1 MRAFFHGD
9 YEDITPE
16 DNKAIYKLMD
26 WLKEQSEGNVAYSL
40 TTLRE
45 QEKLELTNNQQA
57 INGMNV
63 LLKNHDLD
71 EIVFTILYYRRR
83 NRMFWGKLRNTIMYY
98 YYCIKLSILPKK
110 VVFEEIDKKQI
121 LMR

>member
-16 DNKAIYKLMD
+16 DNKSIYKLMD
-26 WLKEQSEGNVAYSL
+26 WLKEQPEGEVAYSL
-40 TTLRE
+40 TVLAK

-71 EIVFTILYYRRR
+71 EIVFVILYYRRR
-83 NRMFWGKLRNTIMYY
+83 NRTFCGKLRNAIMYY
-98 YYCIKLSILPKK
+98 YYCVKLSILDSKK
-110 VVFEEIDKKQI
+110 AIQNSKNKE
-121 LMR
+121 

>member
-26 WLKEQSEGNVAYSL
+26 WLKEQPEGNVAYSL

-71 EIVFTILYYRRR
+71 EIVFAILYYRRR
-83 NRMFWGKLRNTIMYY
+83 NRTFWGKLKNTIMYY
-98 YYCIKLSILPKK
+98 YYCVKLSILDSKK
-110 VVFEEIDKKQI
+110 TIQNSKNKQ
-121 LMR
+121 

>member
-57 INGMNV
+57 INGMNI

-83 NRMFWGKLRNTIMYY
+83 NRTFWGN
-98 YYCIKLSILPKK
+98 
-110 VVFEEIDKKQI
+110 
-121 LMR
+121 